1 MCISRAN
8 IKQRKNH
15 YIFSGG
21 AFDPGIDL
29 LKGLAN
35 ISQYEGV
42 SITQGTQKKIAF
54 KLQGTNRK
62 LVLPFKTYERAVELL
77 KKNSDFTFAATL
89 KQDERNPG
97 TIISFSNGY
106 NRYEMSHD
114 VQRKFA
120 KLFLS
125 NPGSRT
131 AFNQSRLTFIFSN
144 ANKNGFRVN
153 RNEFF

>member
-8 IKQRKNH
+8 IKQRKKKS
-15 YIFSGG
+15 ISFFFPGG

-29 LKGLAN
+29 LKGLNLHAN

-62 LVLPFKTYERAVELL
+62 LVLPFKTYERAVDLL

-106 NRYEMSHD
+106 NR
-114 VQRKFA
+114 
-120 KLFLS
+120 
-125 NPGSRT
+125 
-131 AFNQSRLTFIFSN
+131 
-144 ANKNGFRVN
+144 
-153 RNEFF
+153 

>member
-1 MCISRAN
+1 MCYLVVLGNKHAKYESLCLHTIN
-8 IKQRKNH
+8 KQRH
-15 YIFSGG
+15 DILLTGG

-29 LKGLAN
+29 LKGLNLHAN

-42 SITQGTQKKIAF
+42 SITQGAQKKVAF

-77 KKNSDFTFAATL
+77 KRNSDFTFAATL

-106 NRYEMSHD
+106 NR
-114 VQRKFA
+114 
-120 KLFLS
+120 
-125 NPGSRT
+125 
-131 AFNQSRLTFIFSN
+131 
-144 ANKNGFRVN
+144 
-153 RNEFF
+153 

>member
-8 IKQRKNH
+8 HYNFFFDRKNH
-15 YIFSGG
+15 YTFSGG

-29 LKGLAN
+29 LKGLNLHAN
-35 ISQYEGV
+35 SSQYEGV

-89 KQDERNPG
+89 KQDDRNPG

-106 NRYEMSHD
+106 NR
-114 VQRKFA
+114 
-120 KLFLS
+120 
-125 NPGSRT
+125 
-131 AFNQSRLTFIFSN
+131 
-144 ANKNGFRVN
+144 
-153 RNEFF
+153 

>member
-1 MCISRAN
+1 MKSTILNVITSLGCTLALLLIMCYLVVLGNEKLIKCHVHFSIAVL
-8 IKQRKNH
+8 KQRKNPLNF
-15 YIFSGG
+15 FSGG

-29 LKGLAN
+29 LKGLNLHAN

-42 SITQGTQKKIAF
+42 SVTQGTQKKNAF

-106 NRYEMSHD
+106 NR
-114 VQRKFA
+114 
-120 KLFLS
+120 
-125 NPGSRT
+125 
-131 AFNQSRLTFIFSN
+131 
-144 ANKNGFRVN
+144 
-153 RNEFF
+153 